1 MTRVKPAFS
10 GDDMSSDRAAT
21 FSAVRAAMM
30 ASYAGALGSTRMS
43 PLEALECMAAALG
56 SIYREVAD
64 SHLDPHGCPCGWQPH
79 EVLDTVALEQ
89 AMAANAARDDADAL
103 FDLRSIAP
111 AGHG

>member
-1 MTRVKPAFS
+1 
-10 GDDMSSDRAAT
+10 MSSDRAAT
-21 FSAVRAAMM
+21 FAAVRAALL
-30 ASYAGALGSTRMS
+30 ASYSGALASTHMS

-64 SHLDPHGCPCGWQPH
+64 AHIDPHGCPCGWQPH
-79 EVLDTVALEQ
+79 AVLDMVALEQ
-89 AMAANAARDDADAL
+89 ALAANGARDKDEDEDV

>member
-1 MTRVKPAFS
+1 
-10 GDDMSSDRAAT
+10 MSSERAAT
-21 FSAVRAAMM
+21 FAAVRAALM
-30 ASYAGALGSTRMS
+30 ASYSGALASTRMS

-64 SHLDPHGCPCGWQPH
+64 AHIDPQGCRCGWQPH
-79 EVLDTVALEQ
+79 DMLDMVALEQ
-89 AMAANAARDDADAL
+89 ALAANGARDDDL

>member
-1 MTRVKPAFS
+1 
-10 GDDMSSDRAAT
+10 MSSDRATT
-21 FSAVRAAMM
+21 FNAVRAALL
-30 ASYAGALGSTRMS
+30 ASYSGTLTNTRLS

-64 SHLDPHGCPCGWQPH
+64 AHIDPHGCPCGWQPH
-79 EVLDTVALEQ
+79 AVLDMVALEQ
-89 AMAANAARDDADAL
+89 ALAANGARDEDEDV